1 MARITYSGAAGALI
15 GGVTMFALGVAILA
29 GASDESSSWSV
40 PFFLMAGMF
49 VPALIVSV
57 APSPRRNHVLRVTVI
72 CCLTAAVLGVF
83 YRIPELPILLSL
95 PTVLLAQAAELIF
108 QSKR

>member
-15 GGVTMFALGVAILA
+15 GAITMFALGVAILA
-29 GASDESSSWSV
+29 GASDDSNSWSV
-40 PFFLMAGMF
+40 AFFLLAGMF

-72 CCLTAAVLGVF
+72 CCLTAAVMGFVYRQPDLPLG
-83 YRIPELPILLSL
+83 LSL
-95 PTVLLAQAAELIF
+95 STVLLAQAAGLVF